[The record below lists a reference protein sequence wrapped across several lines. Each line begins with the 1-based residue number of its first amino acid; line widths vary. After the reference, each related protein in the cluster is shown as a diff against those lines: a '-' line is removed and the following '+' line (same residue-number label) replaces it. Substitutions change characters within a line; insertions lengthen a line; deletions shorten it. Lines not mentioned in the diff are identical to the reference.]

1 MKLVFLFSFFL
12 SLLNASSFR
21 VENSLITYFGVH
33 YLHKWEGSTS
43 DVKGVVSYDKN
54 IDQYE
59 CSISVPLST
68 FSSGNDNRDS
78 NMLVYCRAFDFPNI
92 NFQSTSIKVNESTLE
107 IEGKIEFAGE
117 EKEIKTNA
125 KLNSLDNN
133 LFAIEGELDILLSE
147 FKVERPSLLFVEI
160 EDLVKIKYSIQG
172 LSLIHI

>member
-92 NFQSTSIKVNESTLE
+92 NFQSTSIKVNESILE

-172 LSLIHI
+172 VKNE

>member
-21 VENSLITYFGVH
+21 IENSLITYFGVH

-54 IDQYE
+54 INQYE

-78 NMLVYCRAFDFPNI
+78 NMLVYCKAFDFPNI
-92 NFQSTSIKVNESTLE
+92 NFQSTSIKVNESALE

-117 EKEIKTNA
+117 EKDIKTNA

-133 LFAIEGELDILLSE
+133 LFAVEGELDILLSE

-172 LSLIHI
+172 VINE

>member
-78 NMLVYCRAFDFPNI
+78 NMLVYCKAFDFPNI

-125 KLNSLDNN
+125 KLNRLDNN

-172 LSLIHI
+172 VKNE

>member
-33 YLHKWEGSTS
+33 YLHKWEGSTG
-43 DVKGVVSYDKN
+43 DVKGAVSYDKN

-172 LSLIHI
+172 VKNE

>member
-12 SLLNASSFR
+12 SLSNASSFR

-92 NFQSTSIKVNESTLE
+92 NFQSTSIKVNKSTLE

-172 LSLIHI
+172 VKNE

>member
-43 DVKGVVSYDKN
+43 DVKGVVSYNKN

-59 CSISVPLST
+59 CSISVPLNT

-78 NMLVYCRAFDFPNI
+78 NMLIYCKAFDFPNI

-172 LSLIHI
+172 VKNE

>member
-21 VENSLITYFGVH
+21 IENSLITYFGVH

-160 EDLVKIKYSIQG
+160 EDLVKIKYSIKGVQNE
-172 LSLIHI
+172 

>member
-21 VENSLITYFGVH
+21 IENSLITYFGVH

-54 IDQYE
+54 VDQYE

-172 LSLIHI
+172 VKNE

>member
-1 MKLVFLFSFFL
+1 MKLIFLFSFFL

-160 EDLVKIKYSIQG
+160 EDLVRIKYSIQG
-172 LSLIHI
+172 VKNE

>member
-78 NMLVYCRAFDFPNI
+78 NMLVYCKAFDFPNI
-92 NFQSTSIKVNESTLE
+92 KFQSTSIVVKEKTLE
-107 IEGKIEFAGE
+107 IVGRIEFAGE
-117 EKEIKTNA
+117 EKEVKTDA
-125 KLNSLDNN
+125 KLISLDNN

-147 FKVERPSLLFVEI
+147 FEVERPSLLFVEI

-172 LSLIHI
+172 VKNE

>member
-78 NMLVYCRAFDFPNI
+78 NMLVYCKAFDFPNI

-117 EKEIKTNA
+117 EKDIKTNA

-133 LFAIEGELDILLSE
+133 FFAIEGELDILLSE

-172 LSLIHI
+172 VKNE

>member
-54 IDQYE
+54 SGQYE

-78 NMLVYCRAFDFPNI
+78 NMLVYCKAFDFPNI

-172 LSLIHI
+172 VKNE

>member
-117 EKEIKTNA
+117 EKEMKTNA

-133 LFAIEGELDILLSE
+133 LFTIEGELDILLSE

-172 LSLIHI
+172 VKNE

>member
-12 SLLNASSFR
+12 TLLNASSFR

-172 LSLIHI
+172 VKNE

>member
-43 DVKGVVSYDKN
+43 DVKGVVSYDEN

-78 NMLVYCRAFDFPNI
+78 NMLVYCKAFDFPNI

-172 LSLIHI
+172 VKNE

>member
-12 SLLNASSFR
+12 SLSNASSFR

-78 NMLVYCRAFDFPNI
+78 NMLVYCRALEFPNI

-160 EDLVKIKYSIQG
+160 EDLVKIKYSIKGVQNE
-172 LSLIHI
+172 

>member
-59 CSISVPLST
+59 CSISVPLNT

-92 NFQSTSIKVNESTLE
+92 NFQSTSIKINESTLE

-117 EKEIKTNA
+117 EKEVKTNA

-133 LFAIEGELDILLSE
+133 LFAVEGELDILLSE

-160 EDLVKIKYSIQG
+160 EDLVKIKYSIKGVQNE
-172 LSLIHI
+172 

>member
-92 NFQSTSIKVNESTLE
+92 NFQSTSIKAKGSILE

-172 LSLIHI
+172 VKNE

>member
-172 LSLIHI
+172 VKNE

>member
-12 SLLNASSFR
+12 SLSNASSFR

-59 CSISVPLST
+59 CSISVPLNT

-78 NMLVYCRAFDFPNI
+78 NMLIYCKAFDFPNI

-125 KLNSLDNN
+125 KLNRLDNN

-172 LSLIHI
+172 VKNE

>member
-59 CSISVPLST
+59 CSISVPLNT

-78 NMLVYCRAFDFPNI
+78 NMLVYCKAFDFPNI
-92 NFQSTSIKVNESTLE
+92 NFQSTSIKVNESILE

-172 LSLIHI
+172 VKNE

>member
-133 LFAIEGELDILLSE
+133 LFTIEGELDILLSE

-172 LSLIHI
+172 VKNE

>member
-12 SLLNASSFR
+12 SLSNASSFR

-54 IDQYE
+54 VDQYE

-125 KLNSLDNN
+125 KLNRLDNN
-133 LFAIEGELDILLSE
+133 LFAIVGELDILLSE

-172 LSLIHI
+172 VKNE

>member
-1 MKLVFLFSFFL
+1 MKLVFLFFFFL

-21 VENSLITYFGVH
+21 IENSLITYFGVH

-59 CSISVPLST
+59 CSILIPLNT

-172 LSLIHI
+172 VINE

>member
-1 MKLVFLFSFFL
+1 MRLVFVFAFSL

-21 VENSLITYFGVH
+21 IGNSLITYFGVH
-33 YLHKWEGSTS
+33 YLHKWEGSAS
-43 DVKGVVSYDKN
+43 DVEGVVRYNEDN
-54 IDQYE
+54 GQYE
-59 CSISVPLST
+59 CSISVPLNT

-92 NFQSTSIKVNESTLE
+92 NFQSTSIKINESTLE

-172 LSLIHI
+172 VKNE

>member
-1 MKLVFLFSFFL
+1 MKLVILFSFFL

-21 VENSLITYFGVH
+21 IENSLITYFGVH

-43 DVKGVVSYDKN
+43 DVNGVVSYNKASE
-54 IDQYE
+54 QYE

-78 NMLVYCRAFDFPNI
+78 NMLVYCRAFDFPNM
-92 NFQSTSIKVNESTLE
+92 NFQSTSIKVKGSTLE
-107 IEGKIEFAGE
+107 IKGKIEFAGE

-172 LSLIHI
+172 VKNE

>member
-12 SLLNASSFR
+12 SLLNASSFK

-59 CSISVPLST
+59 CSISVPLNT

-78 NMLVYCRAFDFPNI
+78 NMLVYCKAFDFPNI

-117 EKEIKTNA
+117 EREIKTNA

-172 LSLIHI
+172 VKNE